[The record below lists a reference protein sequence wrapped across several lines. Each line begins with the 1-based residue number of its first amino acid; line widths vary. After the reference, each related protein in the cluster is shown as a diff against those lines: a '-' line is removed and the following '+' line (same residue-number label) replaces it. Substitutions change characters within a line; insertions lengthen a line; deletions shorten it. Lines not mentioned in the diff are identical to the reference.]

1 MSDEAR
7 EQIREDIKTAAET
20 LNLSAQLIAGN
31 NGFVSRDAVFETIA
45 MALIGIGQALTC
57 IAMQNQESMGKCESD

>member
-1 MSDEAR
+1 MSDEVR

-20 LNLSAQLIAGN
+20 LNLSAQLIAN
-31 NGFVSRDAVFETIA
+31 NGFVSRDTVFETIA
-45 MALIGIGQALTC
+45 TALIGIGQALTC